1 MTAHT
6 TQLSPSIEAS
16 QPSSLPTPPVLKAE
30 TFTWILRPPPFPPPH
45 TSTSPSTSNL
55 HIEQCIINNDSE
67 ILYEME
73 NIVFNSTSST
83 YRITGDTT
91 IPSFDNDSFYD
102 TNTNTNTNNNSNN
115 NNNSDSRI
123 NVRQATTIITSPTS
137 SSTDFNTNFND
148 FVIYDP
154 LSTSPPSNIDLF
166 PPL

>member
-6 TQLSPSIEAS
+6 TQSSPSTEAS

-30 TFTWILRPPPFPPPH
+30 TFTWILRPPPFPPPP
-45 TSTSPSTSNL
+45 TSTSTSNL

-73 NIVFNSTSST
+73 DFVFNSTSAPSPS

-91 IPSFDNDSFYD
+91 IPSFDDDSFYD
-102 TNTNTNTNNNSNN
+102 TNNN
-115 NNNSDSRI
+115 NNNYNNNNNNDSRI
-123 NVRQATTIITSPTS
+123 NVMQATTIITSPTS
-137 SSTDFNTNFND
+137 SVTDFNTNFND